1 MTNQRIEENTLRI
14 IEGTEQLRV
23 QLRAEKIQQL
33 RAEKIQQL
41 RALAYALPNSQCNA
55 VLTAIRTH
63 IEDNQLY
70 PNYNVR
76 GEAK

>member
-23 QLRAEKIQQL
+23 QL